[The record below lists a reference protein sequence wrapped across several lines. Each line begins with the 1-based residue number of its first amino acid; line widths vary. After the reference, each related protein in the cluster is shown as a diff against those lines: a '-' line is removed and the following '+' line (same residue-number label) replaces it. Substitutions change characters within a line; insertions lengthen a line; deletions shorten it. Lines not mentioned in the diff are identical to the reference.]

1 METNPLPAAVS
12 PCFQSRVI
20 LVRRSSSEY
29 DSCSEKL
36 RLDQLQLRTRCNRDK
51 TAKMAKMH
59 VSLNSSARKEPKL
72 TISSPMKLRMDLRDH
87 WENAGSPA

>member
-29 DSCSEKL
+29 DCCSEKL
-36 RLDQLQLRTRCNRDK
+36 RLDQFQLRTRCNRDK

-59 VSLNSSARKEPKL
+59 VKSQLERQSRTEAHDIQSDETPHG
-72 TISSPMKLRMDLRDH
+72 P
-87 WENAGSPA
+87 P